1 MFFTENPFYIE
12 ANPKKEEALTL
23 SLEEA
28 RHILRQNGNR
38 SEAEFYWPVG
48 VPKETVWEWVEKV
61 VSGHVFPISFWKDT
75 ESFVGLV
82 LELNTMYY
90 GGALSVELLLD
101 MEQRFQALRPADVAA
116 SINRARKK
124 AGYPRPCDASD
135 IERWIQDVLY
145 QVGIAFRKAMERTTL
160 TAASERLFQMGKQG
174 NRGMVYYQLLSM
186 YEESSR
192 EKRMELEAELAYGLM
207 ILLSHPAQSQQLV
220 QEKLEELFS
229 LQKALYGRDGWWTY
243 QTLCNRC
250 RNRGITLYERKGKEA
265 ALSWVRFLLTQFA
278 FDDRG
283 KKQLEN
289 DIAHIEQGRPLVK
302 ASVPPVH
309 HGSLQVPKTIRKI
322 PDLPME
328 KEKSH
333 HRNLA
338 AFLAAVIVVVVV
350 SCWLLG
356 QNGICS
362 FIHF

>member
-116 SINRARKK
+116 SINRAREK

-265 ALSWVRFLLTQFA
+265 ALSWFRFLLAQFA

-333 HRNLA
+333 HRNRGV
-338 AFLAAVIVVVVV
+338 FLAAVIVVVVV
-350 SCWLLG
+350 SCWLLVV
-356 QNGICS
+356 
-362 FIHF
+362 

>member
-1 MFFTENPFYIE
+1 MFFTENPFYIV
-12 ANPKKEEALTL
+12 ANLKKEEDHSL

-48 VPKETVWEWVEKV
+48 VPKETALDWVEKV
-61 VSGHVFPISFWKDT
+61 IAGHVFPVSFWKET

-90 GGALSVELLLD
+90 SGALSVELLLD
-101 MEQRFQALRPADVAA
+101 MEQRFQALRPTDVAA
-116 SINRARKK
+116 LINRAREK

-145 QVGIAFRKAMERTTL
+145 QVGIAFRKAMARTSL
-160 TAASERLFQMGKQG
+160 SAASERLYQLGKQG
-174 NRGMVYYQLLSM
+174 SRGMVYYQLLSI
-186 YEESSR
+186 YEEISR
-192 EKRMELEAELAYGLM
+192 EKRTELETELAYGLM

-243 QTLCNRC
+243 QTLYNRC

-265 ALSWVRFLLTQFA
+265 ALSWFRFLLAQFA
-278 FDDRG
+278 FDDKG
-283 KKQLEN
+283 KEQLEN
-289 DIAHIEQGRPLVK
+289 DIAHIEQGQPLVK
-302 ASVPPVH
+302 ASVHPVH

-322 PDLPME
+322 PDLPIK
-328 KEKSH
+328 KEKSRH
-333 HRNLA
+333 GHLGVLLVA
-338 AFLAAVIVVVVV
+338 VVVVMVV

>member
-1 MFFTENPFYIE
+1 MFFTENPFYIV
-12 ANPKKEEALTL
+12 ANPKKEEDRSL

-48 VPKETVWEWVEKV
+48 VPKETAWAWVERV
-61 VSGHVFPISFWKDT
+61 VSGHVFPISFWKET

-90 GGALSVELLLD
+90 GGDLSVELLLD
-101 MEQRFQALRPADVAA
+101 MEQRFQALRPADVAE
-116 SINRARKK
+116 SINRAREK
-124 AGYPRPCDASD
+124 AGYSRPCDASD

-145 QVGIAFRKAMERTTL
+145 QVGIAFRKALERTTL
-160 TAASERLFQMGKQG
+160 TVASEWLFQLGKQG
-174 NRGMVYYQLLSM
+174 SRGMVYYQLLSI
-186 YEESSR
+186 YEEISR
-192 EKRMELEAELAYGLM
+192 EKRKELETELAYGLM

-243 QTLCNRC
+243 QTLYNRC
-250 RNRGITLYERKGKEA
+250 RNRGITLYERKGKTA
-265 ALSWVRFLLTQFA
+265 ALSWFRFLLAQFA
-278 FDDRG
+278 FDDIG

-289 DIAHIEQGRPLVK
+289 DIAHIEQGQPLVK

-328 KEKSH
+328 KGKSYH
-333 HRNLA
+333 DNMGIL
-338 AFLAAVIVVVVV
+338 LAAVIVFVVV